1 MEKAEGFKEP
11 GKRLF
16 AVCSILIPPNPLP
29 ETRQKTNY
37 MAVEEFIFPDGQ
49 PEAIVHWQIKFPNTE
64 KPSPIMCLIKSRK
77 CASQT
82 SYLEM
87 WKVQEKAYKGE
98 PLPHIEFHL
107 SCLVSW

>member
-16 AVCSILIPPNPLP
+16 AVCSILIPPNPLL

-64 KPSPIMCLIKSRK
+64 KSSPKPNHVLNKK
-77 CASQT
+77 
-82 SYLEM
+82 Y
-87 WKVQEKAYKGE
+87 KVCFSNKLFGNVEGAGE
-98 PLPHIEFHL
+98 SI
-107 SCLVSW
+107 